1 VKHVKL
7 LSPGGYVSEL
17 VMNLG
22 GLGVLEMVL
31 VRPDWVR
38 RSNPRMC
45 LGPYSAEAME
55 TFQELMVSMTVLHA
69 ERPAYFT
76 LDMAQMGRAW
86 SEERERS
93 WEGFTQLE
101 QVREA
106 GRRYDVVH
114 AMRDQYAWRSC
125 VLCRGY
131 IEDVHEIHLARPCG
145 HQTHE
150 SCFRQWS
157 AATATLMGGTL
168 CPQGCG
174 HQMTIFE
181 VESDQLLMPAISS
194 PFGAGGAGGVGNLM
208 YPEGGPAP
216 ALESWMPQV
225 WVGGR
230 PRMFPQPMTV
240 AREGYRPHWN

>member
-1 VKHVKL
+1 MTWIYINFNSEHAKL
-7 LSPGGYVSEL
+7 FDPGGCVSEL
-17 VMNLG
+17 VMNIG

-69 ERPAYFT
+69 ERPQYFN

-93 WEGFTQLE
+93 WSDFTLSE

-131 IEDVHEIHLARPCG
+131 IEDIHEIHLARPCG

-150 SCFRQWS
+150 PCFRQWS
-157 AATATLMGGTL
+157 AATATLMGGDHMSAGMWTPDDNL
-168 CPQGCG
+168 RGGIRPTPHAGDQFSVWGRGSWWCG
-174 HQMTIFE
+174 E
-181 VESDQLLMPAISS
+181 P
-194 PFGAGGAGGVGNLM
+194 
-208 YPEGGPAP
+208 
-216 ALESWMPQV
+216 
-225 WVGGR
+225 
-230 PRMFPQPMTV
+230 TV
-240 AREGYRPHWN
+240 P